1 MTKTAAQKKAQAG
14 YMAKFKRPYVR
25 MLPEEYQSVVA
36 AADKAGESLNCYMLN
51 AIMERVKK
59 EGQA

>member
-14 YMAKFKRPYVR
+14 YMAKFRRPYVR
-25 MLPEEYQSVVA
+25 LLPEEYAKVA
-36 AADKAGESLNCYMLN
+36 AAADAAGESMNGSMLK
-51 AIMERVKK
+51 AIMDRVKK

>member
-1 MTKTAAQKKAQAG
+1 MTKTAVEMKAQDV

-25 MLPEEYQSVVA
+25 LLPDEYAQVA
-36 AADKAGESLNCYMLN
+36 AAADAAGESMNSYMHS
-51 AIMERVKK
+51 AIMDRVKK